1 MVESVSF
8 RTRARTIDHLGRE
21 QIADCP
27 TAISEL
33 WKNAYDAYASNVS
46 LHIFDAISPVAAIM
60 DDGHGMSKHDFVEK
74 WLVVGTESKTAN
86 KVTEEIDRNGLRSR
100 PKQGQKGIGRL
111 SSAFLGPLLLV
122 VSKRR
127 DTQWTAALVDW
138 RLFENPFL
146 YLHDIEVP
154 LVEFESKEEIFAQF
168 PGMLERLR
176 VNLVGKAD
184 DEGHQLRVQ
193 AAWSSFDKLERES
206 NRPLTSAAIKKCIA
220 EFVLEPRFLEQWD
233 VWKGTRPTGT
243 LLLVSDITFDLEAQL
258 STRIHPEDADA
269 AKQSKDRLFQTLS
282 NFTDPFINEEYEKN
296 NPIEFSYSVIAWEK
310 GIRTPIISG
319 SREFDYRDLEDLE
332 HVVEG
337 EVDES
342 GCFRGRVKAFGIW
355 LDGVVTIPPK
365 GQVSNRDNSKVG
377 KFQIHLGTFQQDG
390 SSSSHPPAIH
400 KRLLEQ
406 AGKYAGLMVYR
417 DSLRV
422 MPYGREDNDFFEI
435 EKRRTLHAGRY
446 FWSNRR
452 TFGRVSIS
460 RENNFN
466 LKDKAGREGLI
477 DNKAAKIFRDL
488 VENILIKS
496 AFDYFGSNSDLQA
509 QYLPDIKELRARE
522 KAEATRSKQRATKR
536 KHFRTKLRRLGPELV
551 TLFDDVD
558 ELESRISQSELSV
571 EQDILEFRDELRGL
585 KNQTKDFSLGE
596 APKNMSGMEDEYFE
610 YRSRQKKISEAI
622 QNIEQRLAF
631 SLQAAVPKAPRD
643 IAFSDLSSHA
653 AYLQS
658 RLRKWQKEA
667 RSLLESE
674 ERRIASIYEEQSKRY
689 HSRTLALLDDVE
701 FERVSLSIALKK
713 LEDERE
719 EADLENSDIFEPYIG
734 ALRSLNENIDLDAL
748 AAYSLDKVDELREEI
763 ERLHSLA
770 QLGITVEIIGHEIEG
785 LDLSIRSG
793 LDELPRDVQK
803 TEAFGTIR
811 AAHDALSDRLH
822 FLSPLKLSGPKF
834 KTDLRG
840 TDIIKYIRRFFGGH
854 LEENGVV
861 LSATSKFEEF
871 SIYEQPSRIFP
882 VFLNLINNAL
892 YWVRQVSGGTN
903 EILLDARGNSV
914 IISDSGPGVDENDQ
928 KHLFS
933 LFFTRKIR
941 GGRGVGLY
949 LSRANLAAG
958 GHTIRYANSDE
969 IKDVLLGANFVI
981 EFKGARNG

>member
-33 WKNAYDAYASNVS
+33 WKNAYDAYATSVA
-46 LHIFDAISPVAAIM
+46 LHIFDAESPVAAIM
-60 DDGHGMSKHDFVEK
+60 DDGHGMSKEDFVDR
-74 WLVVGTESKTAN
+74 WLVVGTESKTTN
-86 KVTEEIDRNGLRSR
+86 KTTDETDRNGLNLR

-122 VSKRR
+122 ISKRR
-127 DTQWTAALVDW
+127 DTKWTAALVDW

-154 LVEFESKEEIFAQF
+154 LIEFESKEEIFAQF

-176 VNLVGKAD
+176 VNLVGKND
-184 DEGHQLRVQ
+184 DTGHQQRVKT
-193 AAWSSFDKLERES
+193 AWASFDTLEAES
-206 NRPLTSAAIKKCIA
+206 QRPLTSAAIEKCVT
-220 EFVLEPRFLEQWD
+220 ELVLEPRFLEHWE
-233 VWKGTRPTGT
+233 VWKGIRPTGT
-243 LLLVSDITFDLEAQL
+243 LLLVSDITFDLEAHL
-258 STRIHPEDADA
+258 PSKIHPEDADA
-269 AKQSKDRLFQTLS
+269 ATQSKERLFQTLS
-282 NFTDPFINEEYEKN
+282 NFTDPFIKDEERQK
-296 NPIEFSYSVIAWEK
+296 NPIEFSYSVTAWEK
-310 GIRTPIISG
+310 GIRIPIISG
-319 SREFDYRDLEDLE
+319 VREFDYENLEDLE

-342 GCFRGRVKAFGIW
+342 GCFKGRVKAFGVW
-355 LDGVVTIPPK
+355 LDGTITIPAK
-365 GQVSNRDNSKVG
+365 GQVSSRDNSKVG
-377 KFQIHLGTFQQDG
+377 KFQIRLGTFQQDG
-390 SSSSHPPAIH
+390 TASSHPPAIH
-400 KRLLEQ
+400 KKLIEQ
-406 AGKYAGLMVYR
+406 AGKYGGLMVYR
-417 DSLRV
+417 DNLRV

-452 TFGRVSIS
+452 IFGRVSIS
-460 RENNFN
+460 REHNFN

-496 AFDYFGSNSDLQA
+496 AFDYFGSNSDLQT
-509 QYLPDIKELRARE
+509 QYLPDIKALRARE
-522 KAEATRSKQRATKR
+522 KAEETRNKQRATKR
-536 KHFRTKLRRLGPELV
+536 KHFRTRLRRLGPELKI
-551 TLFDDVD
+551 LSGDV
-558 ELESRISQSELSV
+558 EAFEARICESELSI
-571 EQDILEFRDELRGL
+571 EKDILEFRNELRGF
-585 KNQTKDFSLGE
+585 KNQIKDFSLGE
-596 APKNMSGMEDEYFE
+596 APKNMSGMESEYFE
-610 YRSRQKKISEAI
+610 YRSRQKKVVDVIHSLEQKLTSSLEFAI
-622 QNIEQRLAF
+622 
-631 SLQAAVPKAPRD
+631 PKAPRD

-653 AYLQS
+653 AYLQT

-674 ERRIASIYEEQSKRY
+674 ERRITSIYEEQSKRY

-701 FERVSLSIALKK
+701 HDRISLSAALEK
-713 LEDERE
+713 LADERE
-719 EADLENSDIFEPYIG
+719 ETDLENADIFEPYIE

-763 ERLHSLA
+763 ERLHTLA

-793 LDELPRDVQK
+793 LDELPAIIHE
-803 TEAFGTIR
+803 TEAFRTIK
-811 AAHDALSDRLH
+811 AAHDALSDRLN
-822 FLSPLKLSGPKF
+822 FLSPLKLSGPRF

-840 TDIIKYIRRFFGGH
+840 SDIIKYVRRFFGVH
-854 LEENGVV
+854 LEDNGVS
-861 LSATSKFEEF
+861 LEATPKFEQF

-892 YWVRQVSGGTN
+892 YWVRQVPNGTN
-903 EILLDARGNSV
+903 QILLDARGASV
-914 IISDSGPGVDENDQ
+914 IVSDSGPGVDENDQ

-958 GHTIRYANSDE
+958 GHTIRYAGSEE
-969 IKDVLLGANFVI
+969 IRLLRGANFVI
-981 EFKGARNG
+981 EFKGAKNG